1 MFVLEPPRW
10 FARYGYRPLTELE
23 REALWLVWKEVRSRH
38 SIPLISQNGKLMK
51 IEGIPETLAELERWS
66 DDFAREAFRAAET
79 NKQVADAS
87 IGLFLSPAPAWLHPL
102 GRTLT
107 ACLMEPLLREA
118 VCVAHPPRALEAAV
132 QTAARCV
139 GLFQRHFMLPRLSPK
154 TIVPLELPVGERE
167 FVKTWD
173 FQCVQSGRPR

>member
-1 MFVLEPPRW
+1 MLLYPAGRGARGPHDDPRHSIATARLNWLHARWPIRNDDMLYTLRCAPEFALGSASSMFILEPPRW

-38 SIPLISQNGKLMK
+38 SIPLISQNGKLMQ
-51 IEGIPETLAELERWS
+51 IEGIPDTLAELERWS
-66 DDFAREAFRAAET
+66 DDFAREAFRPAET

-118 VCVAHPPRALEAAV
+118 V
-132 QTAARCV
+132 
-139 GLFQRHFMLPRLSPK
+139 
-154 TIVPLELPVGERE
+154 
-167 FVKTWD
+167 
-173 FQCVQSGRPR
+173 